1 MKYGELID
9 QSIECIKTFNPVYS
23 TVDSHADTFLQ
34 TVSLTC
40 PTRCISNSASCH
52 FCRLRIP
59 TRRSSLSKCF
69 TGAYVTKS
77 S

>member
-23 TVDSHADTFLQ
+23 TVDSYADTFLQ

-40 PTRCISNSASCH
+40 PIHRISNSAFCH
-52 FCRLRIP
+52 F
-59 TRRSSLSKCF
+59 
-69 TGAYVTKS
+69 
-77 S
+77 